1 MVGMVLR
8 FLWVTVIKTLEG
20 VVDVGENGEVDLA
33 VVVVPVQIQYQAVL
47 TVPVAGDFVAFFKDG
62 NEVVG
67 MLLSSVLDTKVIN
80 K

>member
-47 TVPVAGDFVAFFKDG
+47 NVPVAGDFVAFFKDG